1 MSLLI
6 KIILFIFIAL
16 NSFGNEVNF
25 HAWGGS
31 NNINKYISNFS
42 NDIKERF
49 GIQLNHI
56 KIDDT
61 QTSVNLIISEGV
73 QQKSKVD
80 LIWINGENFSKLFN
94 QNLLYGP
101 INNLDN
107 LKYIDLTDPTLVNDF
122 GITTNLYEIPWGRSQ
137 LVFLYD
143 SEIIEE
149 PFYNL
154 NSLKNF
160 IRNNK
165 GRFTYPKIPNFHGT
179 TFLKQILYELGHKE
193 IMTQKYD
200 SDNKQHQN
208 AINDLILFLDDIHPN
223 LWSDGKRFPK
233 NNSIM
238 MQMLGNREIFVSIS
252 FNPNEASSQI
262 AQGILRNSTK
272 TFTFRNGSIANTHF
286 LAIPKFSKNIEQ
298 SLNVINEL
306 ISPKYQSLK
315 VNNEIWGDP
324 TVLDI
329 SKLTFEDQSLFNEKN
344 SINNLNNGYMKIIEP
359 HQSWTDAIEKN
370 WIESFN

>member
-6 KIILFIFIAL
+6 KIILFLFVSL
-16 NSFGNEVNF
+16 NSFANEVNF

-31 NNINKYISNFS
+31 NNINKYISNFG
-42 NDIKERF
+42 NDIKEKF
-49 GIQLNHI
+49 DIQFNHI
-56 KIDDT
+56 KIEDT

-101 INNLDN
+101 INKLDN
-107 LKYIDLTDPTLVNDF
+107 LKFFDLTDPTLVNDF

-143 SEIIEE
+143 SEIIDE
-149 PFYNL
+149 PFHNL
-154 NSLKNF
+154 SSLKDF
-160 IRNNK
+160 VTNNK

-179 TFLKQILYELGHKE
+179 TFLKQILYELGYKK

-200 SDNKQHQN
+200 SSNNQHKN
-208 AINDLILFLDDIHPN
+208 AINDLILFLEDIHPD
-223 LWSDGKRFPK
+223 LWSNGKRFPK
-233 NNSIM
+233 NNSTM

-262 AQGILRNSTK
+262 AQGILRDSTK

-286 LAIPKFSKNIEQ
+286 LAIPKFSKNIKQ
-298 SLNVINEL
+298 SLIVINEL

-315 VNNEIWGDP
+315 MKNEIWGDP

-329 SKLTFEDQSLFNEKN
+329 SQLTFEDQRLFKEKN
-344 SINNLNNGYMKIIEP
+344 SINNLKNDYLKMIEP
-359 HQSWTDAIEKN
+359 HQSWTEAIEKN
-370 WIESFN
+370 WVENFN